1 MFSKINPIRNRR
13 RRRAGESRLG
23 ATAVEFAMV
32 APAFLIVITVCVEF
46 SRMCMMRNLAQ
57 NACYEAARAI
67 ITEGSTV
74 ADGRARAQAVLNRV
88 GNVDATIL
96 INNSDGSSDADGNVI
111 NEIDNQTQAI
121 QAYVEIK
128 LADNSVI
135 LPGAMFGEN
144 KIQARMTMRTERYRG
159 FFDAN
164 SVGN

>member
-1 MFSKINPIRNRR
+1 MFSFINPIRNRR
-13 RRRAGESRLG
+13 RRRLGQQRPG

-57 NACYEAARAI
+57 NACYEAARSI

-74 ADGRARAQAVLNRV
+74 ADGRAKAQAVLNRV
-88 GNVDATIL
+88 GNVQARIL
-96 INNSDGSSDADGNVI
+96 INDSDGSADDNGNVI
-111 NEIDNQTQAI
+111 NELDNSTQAV
-121 QAYVEIK
+121 QAYIEIK
-128 LADNSVI
+128 LSDNSVI
-135 LPGAMFGEN
+135 LPGAMFGDN